1 MIFMNNNVN
10 IDFETYIWMALGHP
24 YNPGVS
30 WETISKFCNRCAT
43 VSKGEERFITNISP
57 ITLAYSTLIS
67 KAVYEIF
74 HMKEEERVRNNN
86 NYIRYENEI
95 KSILKDGY
103 YRGLFDETIFTG
115 YDITDFLSDKVSKH
129 GEIYVTFKNNEK
141 YHAFFDE
148 VIDLKTN
155 QNHLTIH
162 SRYVYHS
169 VPEYIL
175 RTFSEEEICE
185 IEKIE
190 KTFLYHQMKYDTLIT
205 EDITEKVISEI
216 NLARKEGYYL
226 KQISKANNKKKK
238 KNEIKN

>member
-1 MIFMNNNVN
+1 
-10 IDFETYIWMALGHP
+10 MALGHP
-24 YNPGVS
+24 YDPSVS
-30 WETISKFCNRCAT
+30 WETISKFCNRCDA
-43 VSKGEERFITNISP
+43 VFKGEERFITNISP
-57 ITLAYSTLIS
+57 LVLAHSTLIS

-129 GEIYVTFKNNEK
+129 GEIYVTFKNNER
-141 YHAFFDE
+141 YHTFFDE
-148 VIDLKTN
+148 VIDLRTN

-169 VPEYIL
+169 VSEYIL
-175 RTFSEEEICE
+175 RTFSEKEIYE

-190 KTFLYHQMKYDTLIT
+190 KSFLYNMVKYDTLIT
-205 EDITEKVISEI
+205 EDITEEVISEI
-216 NLARKEGYYL
+216 NLAQKEGYCL
-226 KQISKANNKKKK
+226 KQKSKAKNNKKKK
-238 KNEIKN
+238 KKMKLKN